1 MRGAQASE
9 LMLSTMTYALPER
22 IRTLELL
29 AEHWP
34 STAFPGHAG
43 RG

>member
-1 MRGAQASE
+1 MI
-9 LMLSTMTYALPER
+9 STMTYGLPER

-34 STAFPGHAG
+34 AAVAA
-43 RG
+43 